1 MQFASFGFAVF
12 LSFAV
17 ILYFK
22 LPQRYRWLVL
32 LTASILFYSS
42 YIPEYLVLAA
52 ILVGLDLGGAQVIEQ
67 TAGSRRRIVFLTLCG
82 LHVLALIAFKYTG
95 FINEIFSSL
104 STQTVASHTPLLAP
118 IGLSYQT
125 LMSISYLNE
134 VYSGRFPAVRKPHIL
149 ALYLLF
155 FPQLQAGPIERP
167 QNTIPQFEAVH
178 EFDYARV
185 TDGLRRMALG
195 FFKKLVIADQLSI
208 PVNVVTVMSMRF
220 PVLN

>member
-1 MQFASFGFAVF
+1 
-12 LSFAV
+12 
-17 ILYFK
+17 
-22 LPQRYRWLVL
+22 
-32 LTASILFYSS
+32 
-42 YIPEYLVLAA
+42 
-52 ILVGLDLGGAQVIEQ
+52 
-67 TAGSRRRIVFLTLCG
+67 RRRIVFLALCG
-82 LHVLALIAFKYTG
+82 LHVLALIVFKYTG

-104 STQTVASHTPLLAP
+104 STQTVASRTPLLAP

-134 VYSGRFPAVRKPHIL
+134 VYSGRFRAVRKPHIL

-208 PVNVVTVMSMRF
+208 PVNLVYSDVHAF
-220 PVLN
+220 